1 MNHYAVKLVSLA
13 LQIANSRATEPSS
26 LAGIA
31 VLTQVAKTYFPEI
44 GIILDTVGGASA
56 AGAIFKA
63 EKGVSI
69 ENSDPGN
76 SLPRVE

>member
-1 MNHYAVKLVSLA
+1 MHHYAIKLASFA
-13 LQIANSRATEPSS
+13 LQIAHSRATEPSS

-44 GIILDTVGGASA
+44 GIILDTVGGGSA
-56 AGAIFKA
+56 LGAIFKA

-69 ENSDPGN
+69 ENPDPGSN
-76 SLPRVE
+76 LPRVE